1 MLEILSATIEGERMA
16 SQANIA
22 SVPGIRTGFLMCC
35 LAATMAAQAT
45 EAPSSSTPLP
55 LNPVAL
61 SVPLLPQAFAAGD
74 GRTHLTWEVQ
84 AVSLASA
91 PATVKSI
98 AVWADGGARPLL
110 EYASPDAIG
119 AHMSPLARPLCAPGK
134 SDCRIDRIDP
144 SGAATV
150 WIDLAL
156 AAGTPVPAALE
167 TRITVTGEGIS
178 AGDATTRVRFA
189 VDKTPVRVIHPP
201 LAGKSWGVF
210 EACCDAA
217 NHHRRGQRS
226 VDGHF
231 VLPER
236 FAIDFMKVDKAGD
249 TFKGDGKRNEDY
261 YGFGEPVL
269 AVADAT
275 VVDVNDE
282 LADIPPQ
289 QPLPAP
295 TLPKAGGNHVILD
308 LGGGVWAMYGH
319 LKAHSIRVKAGDRVK
334 PGQVIAQL
342 GNNGNSDM
350 AHLHFQLMDSRN
362 FAQSQGVPYVFE
374 RYQAVGH
381 ADVASDR
388 IVFAEQPMPHEN
400 QLPLTLSIV
409 DFPGPS
415 GQQRR

>member
-1 MLEILSATIEGERMA
+1 MPSHEKVASILRIPSVSPAVLAVFATIA
-16 SQANIA
+16 ANA
-22 SVPGIRTGFLMCC
+22 V
-35 LAATMAAQAT
+35 AA
-45 EAPSSSTPLP
+45 EAPSSSTSLP
-55 LNPVAL
+55 LNPIAL
-61 SVPLLPQAFAAGD
+61 SVPQAPQAFAAGD

-84 AVSLASA
+84 AASLAA
-91 PATVKSI
+91 VPATVKSI
-98 AVWADGGARPLL
+98 SVWAEGGAQPLL

-119 AHMSPLARPLCAPGK
+119 AHMSPLAKPLCAPGK
-134 SDCRIDRIDP
+134 SDCRIDRLDP
-144 SGAATV
+144 SGAATI

-156 AAGTPVPAALE
+156 APDARVPDALE
-167 TRITVTGEGIS
+167 TRVTVAGDGIS
-178 AGDATTRVRFA
+178 ATDATTRTRVE
-189 VDKTPVRVIHPP
+189 VDKTPARVIHPP

-210 EACCDAA
+210 EACCDTA

-236 FAIDFMKVDKAGD
+236 FAIDFMKVNKAGD
-249 TFKGDGKRNEDY
+249 TFKRDGKRNEDY
-261 YGFGEPVL
+261 FSFGEPVL
-269 AVADAT
+269 AVAEAT
-275 VVDVNDE
+275 VVDVYDE
-282 LADIPPQ
+282 LADAPPQ

-362 FAQSQGVPYVFE
+362 FAQSQGVPYVFD
-374 RYQAVGH
+374 RYDAVGH
-381 ADVASDR
+381 ADPANDKIDFMGRSEV
-388 IVFAEQPMPHEN
+388 HEN
-400 QLPLTLSIV
+400 ALPLSLTIV
-409 DFPGPS
+409 DFAES
-415 GQQRR
+415 GAQRR

>member
-1 MLEILSATIEGERMA
+1 MA
-16 SQANIA
+16 LQANVA
-22 SVPGIRTGFLMCC
+22 SIPGIRVVFPVLF
-35 LAATMAAQAT
+35 AAAAMAAQAA

-61 SVPLLPQAFAAGD
+61 SVPLAPQAFAAGD

-84 AVSLASA
+84 AASLAA
-91 PATVKSI
+91 VPVKVESI
-98 AVWADGGARPLL
+98 AVWADGGAQPLL
-110 EYASPDAIG
+110 EYASSEAIG
-119 AHMSPLARPLCAPGK
+119 AHMSPLAKPLCAPGK
-134 SDCRIDRIDP
+134 SDCRIDGIDS
-144 SGAATV
+144 SGAATI

-156 AAGTPVPAALE
+156 APGAPVPDALE
-167 TRITVTGEGIS
+167 TRVAVVGDGIS
-178 AGDATTRVRFA
+178 KSDATTRLRFA
-189 VDKTPVRVIHPP
+189 VDKTPVRVIRPP

-236 FAIDFMKVDKAGD
+236 FAIDFVKVDKAGD

-261 YGFGEPVL
+261 FSFGEPVL

-275 VVDVNDE
+275 VVDVYDE
-282 LADIPPQ
+282 LADAPPQ

-295 TLPKAGGNHVILD
+295 TLPKAGGNHVVLD
-308 LGGGVWAMYGH
+308 LGGGIWAMYGH

-362 FAQSQGVPYVFE
+362 FAQSQGVPYVFD
-374 RYQAVGH
+374 RYDAIGH
-381 ADVASDR
+381 ADAASDK
-388 IVFAEQPMPHEN
+388 IVFSSKPTSREN
-400 QLPLTLSIV
+400 ALPLTLSIV
-409 DFPGPS
+409 DFPRSAIEEKSP
-415 GQQRR
+415 

>member
-1 MLEILSATIEGERMA
+1 MTKWAVYSFFAALLATTVTLGTSAT
-16 SQANIA
+16 
-22 SVPGIRTGFLMCC
+22 
-35 LAATMAAQAT
+35 AA

-55 LNPVAL
+55 LNPIAL
-61 SVPLLPQAFAAGD
+61 SVPLAPQAFAAGD

-84 AVSLASA
+84 AASLAA
-91 PATVKSI
+91 VPVKVESI
-98 AVWADGGARPLL
+98 AVWADGGAAPLL
-110 EYASPDAIG
+110 EYASADAIG
-119 AHMSPLARPLCAPGK
+119 AHMSPLAKPLCAPGK
-134 SDCRIDRIDP
+134 NDCRIDRIGP
-144 SGAATV
+144 SGAATI

-156 AAGTPVPAALE
+156 APGASVPDTLE
-167 TRITVTGEGIS
+167 TRVAVAGDGIS

-226 VDGHF
+226 IDGHF

-236 FAIDFMKVDKAGD
+236 FAIDFVKLDKAGEM
-249 TFKGDGKRNEDY
+249 FKRDGKRNEDY
-261 YGFGEPVL
+261 FGFGEPVL
-269 AVADAT
+269 AVAEAT
-275 VVDVNDE
+275 VVDVYDE
-282 LADIPPQ
+282 LADAPPQ
-289 QPLPAP
+289 QPLPPP

-342 GNNGNSDM
+342 GNNGNSDL

-362 FAQSQGVPYVFE
+362 FALSQGLPYVFD
-374 RYQAVGH
+374 RHDAVGH
-381 ADVASDR
+381 ADAASDR
-388 IVFAEQPMPHEN
+388 IVFDEHPAPREN
-400 QLPLTLSIV
+400 ELPLSLSIV
-409 DFPGPS
+409 DFAGPPG
-415 GQQRR
+415 RRER